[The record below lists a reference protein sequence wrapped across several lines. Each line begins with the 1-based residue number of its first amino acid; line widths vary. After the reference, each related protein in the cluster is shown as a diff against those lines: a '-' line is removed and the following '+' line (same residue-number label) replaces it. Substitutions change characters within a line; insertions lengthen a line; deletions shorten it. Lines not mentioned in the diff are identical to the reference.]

1 MIFKSKAKDVSL
13 DSSKQLFAKETEEE
27 VGEFKKGLVL
37 LYKQYKEEGP
47 SAPGT
52 SLDDGLRLIDYY
64 KEKIGE
70 LNRRKEE
77 LVLAEKLFNLDISN
91 FPELVGIDVENKQLV
106 PLYDLY
112 REVKNT
118 IKEYSSMLWMKLD
131 AELLKKSFDKL
142 NLHMRKKLSNNYTPQ
157 TLGYGVY
164 TQLSEKITDFRKSI
178 PLIEQLKNP
187 SVGDRHW
194 EKLVKLSGSSW

>member
-1 MIFKSKAKDVSL
+1 M
-13 DSSKQLFAKETEEE
+13 
-27 VGEFKKGLVL
+27 
-37 LYKQYKEEGP
+37 
-47 SAPGT
+47 
-52 SLDDGLRLIDYY
+52 
-64 KEKIGE
+64 
-70 LNRRKEE
+70 
-77 LVLAEKLFNLDISN
+77 VLAEKLFNLDISN
-91 FPELVGIDVENKQLV
+91 FPELVAIDVENKQLI

-157 TLGYGVY
+157 TLGFGVY
-164 TQLSEKITDFRKSI
+164 TQLSERISDFRKSI

>member
-1 MIFKSKAKDVSL
+1 V
-13 DSSKQLFAKETEEE
+13 
-27 VGEFKKGLVL
+27 
-37 LYKQYKEEGP
+37 
-47 SAPGT
+47 
-52 SLDDGLRLIDYY
+52 
-64 KEKIGE
+64 E

-91 FPELVGIDVENKQLV
+91 FPELVAIDVENKQLQ

-112 REVKNT
+112 RDVKNT

-131 AELLKKSFDKL
+131 ADLLKKSFDKL
-142 NLHMRKKLSNNYTPQ
+142 NLHMRKKLSNQYSPS

-194 EKLVKLSGSSW
+194 EKLVKLSGSKWEATVKTMTLDQVFALKLERFEEEVL

>member
-1 MIFKSKAKDVSL
+1 M
-13 DSSKQLFAKETEEE
+13 
-27 VGEFKKGLVL
+27 GEFKKGLVL

-194 EKLVKLSGSSW
+194 EKLVKLSGSNW

>member
-1 MIFKSKAKDVSL
+1 LIFKSKAKDVSL

>member
-1 MIFKSKAKDVSL
+1 M
-13 DSSKQLFAKETEEE
+13 
-27 VGEFKKGLVL
+27 
-37 LYKQYKEEGP
+37 
-47 SAPGT
+47 
-52 SLDDGLRLIDYY
+52 RLIDYY
-64 KEKIGE
+64 KERIVE
-70 LNRRKEE
+70 LNKRKEE

-91 FPELVGIDVENKQLV
+91 FPELVAIDVENKQLQ

-112 REVKNT
+112 RDVKNT
-118 IKEYSSMLWMKLD
+118 IKDYSSMLWTKLD

-142 NLHMRKKLSNNYTPQ
+142 NLHMRKKLSSHYTPS

-164 TQLSEKITDFRKSI
+164 TQLNEKISDFRKSI

-194 EKLVKLSGSSW
+194 EKLVKLSGSKWDSTVKTMTLDQVFTLKLERFEEEVLEIVN

>member
-1 MIFKSKAKDVSL
+1 MEL
-13 DSSKQLFAKETEEE
+13 H
-27 VGEFKKGLVL
+27 
-37 LYKQYKEEGP
+37 KQYKEEGP

-64 KEKIGE
+64 KERIVE

-91 FPELVGIDVENKQLV
+91 FPELVAIDVENKQLQ

-112 REVKNT
+112 RDVKNT
-118 IKEYSSMLWMKLD
+118 IKEYSSMTWMKLD
-131 AELLKKSFDKL
+131 ADLLKKSFDKL
-142 NLHMRKKLSNNYTPQ
+142 NLHMRKKLSNNYTSG
-157 TLGYGVY
+157 TLGFGVY
-164 TQLSEKITDFRKSI
+164 TQLSEKISDFRKSI

-187 SVGDRHW
+187 SVADRHW
-194 EKLVKLSGSSW
+194 EKLVKLSGSTFEVTVKTMTLDQVFSLKLERFE